1 MDKGKAIEL
10 LKQCLDEVPK
20 LRELHYDNQEFKL
33 WLHKVETII
42 KNGLDDDDFNTFSSV
57 QDKYFLDDIGMGSL
71 EQEIDYLERLQD
83 CEAALKSIIQKY
95 ELLGVEE
102 KPTPIGKSEEVSK
115 DGEEGEVMK
124 DTERKKL
131 IDELKDFF
139 KKLRSYQNRQRRR
152 LKEDASEAKDRSLN
166 AFRLELQRYH
176 ARLKDIIS
184 QYGGEAVLPYLGR
197 EYEVFSL
204 ALGSLDM
211 RHNDFTALDGA
222 ISLVNKAIARIES
235 LPKAD
240 TELQEISDSQKPKDN
255 YEAPTSLFDKM
266 QFHPK
271 VIEVSKDCFIAGNYR
286 EAILNAFI
294 CLIDY
299 VKERTGLDLDGDDL
313 MNQVFS
319 INYDKEQ
326 RRITKYPIIRI
337 NELQNKSDR
346 DEQQGFMFLCKGA
359 AGGIRNPKAHKLIPQ
374 SNPLHTLEYLA
385 FASLLMRR
393 IEEGKVVKTSQSRR
407 KWDWDSFIKDTKNKC
422 EQKIIDLT
430 KNLYDFT
437 SVNSDSISWGT
448 GINDGSFT
456 FRKLSINGEISIFSV
471 YSCGWVY
478 INFGSMINKTV
489 PDSIIETFRTSLNS
503 IPNINIPKSAI
514 TDGKYARIYENPLTN
529 SENLLVF
536 KYAVLTLCRQLESS
550 EE

>member
-1 MDKGKAIEL
+1 MNKKAVVTFINEKL
-10 LKQCLDEVPK
+10 QELDELDK
-20 LRELHYDNQEFKL
+20 LPPNNIHFPTWCKEIEIFLYNSFGKDSVEYKTFKEAGIIRGIVEDANTEYRKARE
-33 WLHKVETII
+33 
-42 KNGLDDDDFNTFSSV
+42 S
-57 QDKYFLDDIGMGSL
+57 
-71 EQEIDYLERLQD
+71 R
-83 CEAALKSIIQKY
+83 EAALFAIGLAHEKLGDEKH
-95 ELLGVEE
+95 LGLKDGVEL
-102 KPTPIGKSEEVSK
+102 P
-115 DGEEGEVMK
+115 
-124 DTERKKL
+124 
-131 IDELKDFF
+131 
-139 KKLRSYQNRQRRR
+139 
-152 LKEDASEAKDRSLN
+152 
-166 AFRLELQRYH
+166 LQ
-176 ARLKDIIS
+176 
-184 QYGGEAVLPYLGR
+184 
-197 EYEVFSL
+197 
-204 ALGSLDM
+204 
-211 RHNDFTALDGA
+211 
-222 ISLVNKAIARIES
+222 
-235 LPKAD
+235 
-240 TELQEISDSQKPKDN
+240 
-255 YEAPTSLFDKM
+255 LFDEM
-266 QFHPK
+266 QFHPR
-271 VIEVSKDCFIAGNYR
+271 VVEVSKDCFIAGNYR

-393 IEEGKVVKTSQSRR
+393 IEEGKVVRTSQSRR

-529 SENLLVF
+529 SNNLQIF
-536 KYAVLTLCRQLESS
+536 KDAVISLCQQLENN
-550 EE
+550 

>member
-1 MDKGKAIEL
+1 MSIQEKQEVAI
-10 LKQCLDEVPK
+10 
-20 LRELHYDNQEFKL
+20 R
-33 WLHKVETII
+33 
-42 KNGLDDDDFNTFSSV
+42 
-57 QDKYFLDDIGMGSL
+57 
-71 EQEIDYLERLQD
+71 
-83 CEAALKSIIQKY
+83 
-95 ELLGVEE
+95 
-102 KPTPIGKSEEVSK
+102 
-115 DGEEGEVMK
+115 
-124 DTERKKL
+124 L
-131 IDELKDFF
+131 IDELMKELTDLVELAKKGRDTDIVFESIRRWKSRAVKLLSKNIHPNEG
-139 KKLRSYQNRQRRR
+139 KKLNDKQKYSFVSGDPLRNLVDEANMYASFFVSLSEELEKYP
-152 LKEDASEAKDRSLN
+152 EDVLIIPIPSEKAETN
-166 AFRLELQRYH
+166 
-176 ARLKDIIS
+176 
-184 QYGGEAVLPYLGR
+184 
-197 EYEVFSL
+197 
-204 ALGSLDM
+204 
-211 RHNDFTALDGA
+211 N
-222 ISLVNKAIARIES
+222 VNIPI
-235 LPKAD
+235 
-240 TELQEISDSQKPKDN
+240 Q
-255 YEAPTSLFDKM
+255 LFDAM

-271 VIEVSKDCFIAGNYR
+271 VVEVSKDCFIAGNYR

-299 VKERTGLDLDGDDL
+299 AKERTGLDLDGDDL

-326 RRITKYPIIRI
+326 RKITKYPIIRI

-393 IEEGKVVKTSQSRR
+393 IEEGKVVRTSQSRR
-407 KWDWDSFIKDTKNKC
+407 KWDWDSFVKDAKNKC
-422 EQKIIDLT
+422 EQNIINLT
-430 KNLYDFT
+430 KNLYRFT

-489 PDSIIETFRTSLNS
+489 PESIIETFRTSLNS

-529 SENLLVF
+529 SNNLQIF
-536 KYAVLTLCRQLESS
+536 KDAVISLCQQLENN
-550 EE
+550 

>member
-1 MDKGKAIEL
+1 MDKREAIQF
-10 LKQCLDEVPK
+10 LKERLGEIPYLAKLNHDNQDYPLWRNQIEDVLEAIFGRDLREYQRFAEAHPSRPRTSSTNRSAEKRWYLDELK
-20 LRELHYDNQEFKL
+20 MC
-33 WLHKVETII
+33 ETAILSII
-42 KNGLDDDDFNTFSSV
+42 KTH
-57 QDKYFLDDIGMGSL
+57 
-71 EQEIDYLERLQD
+71 
-83 CEAALKSIIQKY
+83 
-95 ELLGVEE
+95 ELLGVEDKPVE
-102 KPTPIGKSEEVSK
+102 KTQQ
-115 DGEEGEVMK
+115 K
-124 DTERKKL
+124 DTVKL
-131 IDELKDFF
+131 PI
-139 KKLRSYQNRQRRR
+139 Q
-152 LKEDASEAKDRSLN
+152 
-166 AFRLELQRYH
+166 
-176 ARLKDIIS
+176 
-184 QYGGEAVLPYLGR
+184 
-197 EYEVFSL
+197 
-204 ALGSLDM
+204 
-211 RHNDFTALDGA
+211 
-222 ISLVNKAIARIES
+222 
-235 LPKAD
+235 
-240 TELQEISDSQKPKDN
+240 
-255 YEAPTSLFDKM
+255 LFDAM

-271 VIEVSKDCFIAGNYR
+271 VVEVSKDCFIAGNYR

-319 INYDKEQ
+319 INYDKDQ

-393 IEEGKVVKTSQSRR
+393 IEEGKVVRTSQSRR

-422 EQKIIDLT
+422 AQKIINLT

-529 SENLLVF
+529 SNNLQIF
-536 KYAVLTLCRQLESS
+536 KDAVISLCQQLENN
-550 EE
+550 

>member
-1 MDKGKAIEL
+1 MEKKRAVEL
-10 LKQCLDEVPK
+10 LIQEVDKIPYLK
-20 LRELHYDNQEFKL
+20 TLSPENNEFRL
-33 WLHKVETII
+33 WLKNAGNIVNEGLEPEDKSEFHKA
-42 KNGLDDDDFNTFSSV
+42 S
-57 QDKYFLDDIGMGSL
+57 QSL
-71 EQEIDYLERLQD
+71 EYLRSPHEGNLIQQDYVDEIVRYEI
-83 CEAALKSIIQKY
+83 ALKSIIQRY
-95 ELLGVEE
+95 EILA
-102 KPTPIGKSEEVSK
+102 IA
-115 DGEEGEVMK
+115 GEGDKGGEVENK
-124 DTERKKL
+124 TNKKEVMTFL
-131 IDELKDFF
+131 SEKIDELSKLDTLPPDNIEFPTWCKEIEIFLYKSFGKDSIEYETF
-139 KKLRSYQNRQRRR
+139 KEAGIIRGIVEGSHTEYRKAIKSRETALFAIALAHEKL
-152 LKEDASEAKDRSLN
+152 LGEKPMG
-166 AFRLELQRYH
+166 
-176 ARLKDIIS
+176 LKD
-184 QYGGEAVLPYLGR
+184 
-197 EYEVFSL
+197 
-204 ALGSLDM
+204 
-211 RHNDFTALDGA
+211 
-222 ISLVNKAIARIES
+222 KIELS
-235 LPKAD
+235 I
-240 TELQEISDSQKPKDN
+240 Q
-255 YEAPTSLFDKM
+255 LFDAM

-271 VIEVSKDCFIAGNYR
+271 VVEVSKDCFIAGNYR

-337 NELQNKSDR
+337 NKLQNKSDR

-393 IEEGKVVKTSQSRR
+393 IEEGKVVRTNQSRR
-407 KWDWDSFIKDTKNKC
+407 KWDWDIFIQDTKNKC
-422 EQKIIDLT
+422 EQKIIALT
-430 KNLYDFT
+430 KNLYGFT

-478 INFGSMINKTV
+478 INFGSMINKSV

-514 TDGKYARIYENPLTN
+514 TDGKYARIYESPLTN
-529 SENLLVF
+529 PNNLQIF
-536 KYAVLTLCRQLESS
+536 KDAVILLCQQLENN
-550 EE
+550 